1 MKYVKYCLAEISVY
15 TLPFMGSRVKGTK
28 RRWPRELW
36 KTTAK
41 DLKLRE
47 AVTNGGFE
55 TSITEK
61 QRVCSP
67 GLASFPPGQMEDKIK
82 HFTATAFGCL
92 RFILCSYPQ

>member
-55 TSITEK
+55 TSIIEK
-61 QRVCSP
+61 QLVFHR
-67 GLASFPPGQMEDKIK
+67 DRWKIK
-82 HFTATAFGCL
+82 L
-92 RFILCSYPQ
+92 NILPQPPLVVYVLFFVRIHNK